1 MPRKPNPPPD
11 DAEQA
16 ARFIEAAKALETDK
30 TGKAFTRALDVIVPS
45 KDPKKKPKSKIKG
58 PLAGPNGA

>member
-16 ARFIEAAKALETDK
+16 ARFIEAAKALEADK
-30 TGKAFTRALDVIVPS
+30 TGEAFTRALNVIVPVPQKES
-45 KDPKKKPKSKIKG
+45 TKKQKTKK
-58 PLAGPNGA
+58 

>member
-16 ARFIEAAKALETDK
+16 ARFIETAKLVEVDDNAE
-30 TGKAFTRALDVIVPS
+30 AFERALKILKPE
-45 KDPKKKPKSKIKG
+45 KEKKPATEK
-58 PLAGPNGA
+58 